1 MSQRLKHLAT
11 RWSVQV
17 RGLIGVGCVG
27 LVGCEERLS
36 GQYVEVNGW
45 GRMEFH
51 EQTVYVTVAIVGST
65 FAATYDVEG
74 DDVIIDGAAGS
85 QLFHIQSD
93 GDLHDGKGL
102 RFVRQ

>member
-1 MSQRLKHLAT
+1 MRHYLKRLAT
-11 RWSVQV
+11 EWTVEVSV
-17 RGLIGVGCVG
+17 LIGVGCVG
-27 LVGCEERLS
+27 LVGCEEGMS
-36 GQYVEVNGW
+36 GEYVEANGW

-65 FAATYDVEG
+65 FAATYDVQG

-93 GDLHDGKGL
+93 GSLHDGNGL